1 MLTRELCRAKVR
13 SRISG
18 GGSIVIEQAKGL
30 PYLLRDE
37 SRERLEEAVL
47 GQACTTYC
55 GVDGSGGDEAL
66 LVDEVLHVVI
76 DQERGIKDLPST
88 WVEP

>member
-1 MLTRELCRAKVR
+1 MLTGELCRAKVR

-18 GGSIVIEQAKGL
+18 GGCIVIEQAKGL

-37 SRERLEEAVL
+37 GRERLEKAIL
-47 GQACTTYC
+47 GQASTTDSRI
-55 GVDGSGGDEAL
+55 DGSGGDEAL
-66 LVDEVLHVVI
+66 LVQEALHVVI
-76 DQERGIKDLPST
+76 DQERSVEDLPCT